1 MKKRIKLMAAVVIIL
16 TLGMI
21 AVTALNNKAKR
32 SEENAVRRVQAF
44 AYEINYNYKHP
55 ENAYQY
61 LSEDF
66 RKQMTEDEFV
76 EAFNKERSYPYLT
89 PLFINYE
96 SIEMS
101 ADDMNGTAVFSQA
114 ARLPGMI
121 YELPVIFE
129 NGDYYVI
136 AFEAFLDGSYLDKF
150 EK

>member
-1 MKKRIKLMAAVVIIL
+1 MKKRKWLVVVAAIMVLLAVGIIS
-16 TLGMI
+16 T
-21 AVTALNNKAKR
+21 KAT
-32 SEENAVRRVQAF
+32 EENAVKRVQAF

-61 LSEDF
+61 LCEDF
-66 RKQMTEDEFV
+66 RSQMTKVEFV

-96 SIEMS
+96 SIEM
-101 ADDMNGTAVFSQA
+101 ADDCMNGTAFFSQA

-121 YELPVIFE
+121 YELPIIYE

-136 AFEAFLDGSYLDKF
+136 AFEEFLDGSYLDKF
-150 EK
+150 NE